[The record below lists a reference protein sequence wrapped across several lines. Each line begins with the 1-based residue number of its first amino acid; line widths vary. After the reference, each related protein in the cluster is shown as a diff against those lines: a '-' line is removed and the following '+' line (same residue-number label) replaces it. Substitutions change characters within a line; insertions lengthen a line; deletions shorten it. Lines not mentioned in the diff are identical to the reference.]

1 MKEFIQQIK
10 KISFKK
16 GDLFVVKTDVFGMSD
31 ASKSL
36 IADTIHEVNKD
47 VPCLFLHLDPKSS
60 FRKEGPTQGKHKVYL
75 NNLEY
80 LEYLDK
86 QKGLDK

>member
-10 KISFKK
+10 KLTFKK
-16 GDLFVVKTDVFGMSD
+16 GDLFVVKTDPFGLSD
-31 ASKSL
+31 RSKQL
-36 IADTIHEVNKD
+36 IAEAVHEANKD
-47 VPCLFLHLDPKSS
+47 TPILFLHLDHGDTFGVEK
-60 FRKEGPTQGKHKVYL
+60 PTQGKHKVYL

-86 QKGLDK
+86 RLDK